1 MDKFEVFRRDNDD
14 ISILNIQGFLDAH
27 TAPDFENELQ
37 NLLKEERYKVIVNL
51 DGLQYISSAGLGVF
65 MGVIEDI
72 RSKQGDLKI
81 CCAAPK
87 VFKVFDLL
95 GFPSLYEFYSAEEEA
110 IKKFR
115 SEKNFS
121 QGREKETK

>member
-1 MDKFEVFRRDNDD
+1 MDKFEVFRKDVEKV
-14 ISILNIQGFLDAH
+14 SVLNIQGFLDAH
-27 TAPDFENELQ
+27 TAPDFESHLEKLIKGNKF
-37 NLLKEERYKVIVNL
+37 NIIVNL

-72 RSKQGDLKI
+72 RTNGGDLKI

-95 GFPSLYEFYSAEEEA
+95 GFPSLYEFYDSEEKA
-110 IKKFR
+110 IQDFKDKKK
-115 SEKNFS
+115 S
-121 QGREKETK
+121 

>member
-1 MDKFEVFRRDNDD
+1 MDKFEVFRKDMG
-14 ISILNIQGFLDAH
+14 SVSVLNIQGFLDAH

-37 NLLKEERYKVIVNL
+37 TLLKESKFNIIVNL

-72 RSKQGDLKI
+72 RNHEGDLKI
-81 CCAAPK
+81 CSAAPK

-95 GFPSLYEFYSAEEEA
+95 GFPSLYEFFESEEEA
-110 IKKFR
+110 IKKF
-115 SEKNFS
+115 KN
-121 QGREKETK
+121 KK

>member
-1 MDKFEVFRRDNDD
+1 MDKFEVYRRDDNDV
-14 ISILNIQGFLDAH
+14 SVLNIQGFLDAH

-37 NLLKEERYKVIVNL
+37 QLIKDNRYNTVVNL

-72 RSKQGDLKI
+72 RNNGGDLKI

-95 GFPSLYEFYSAEEEA
+95 GFPSLYEFYSTEEEA
-110 IKKFR
+110 KSKFK
-115 SEKNFS
+115 EK
-121 QGREKETK
+121 QDTK

>member
-1 MDKFEVFRRDNDD
+1 MEKFEVFRKEMGTVRV
-14 ISILNIQGFLDAH
+14 LNIQGFLDAH

-37 NLLKEERYKVIVNL
+37 KIIDEKSYRIIVNL

-65 MGVIEDI
+65 MGVIEEI
-72 RSKQGDLKI
+72 RNNGGDLKI

-95 GFPSLYEFYSAEEEA
+95 GFPSLYEFYDVEEKA
-110 IKKFR
+110 LKKFG
-115 SEKNFS
+115 EK
-121 QGREKETK
+121 

>member
-1 MDKFEVFRRDNDD
+1 MEKFEVFRKEVENVKV
-14 ISILNIQGFLDAH
+14 LNIQGFLDAH
-27 TAPDFENELQ
+27 TAQNFESELQ
-37 NLLKEERYKVIVNL
+37 KLINESNYNIIVNL

-72 RSKQGDLKI
+72 RNNGGDLKI

-95 GFPSLYEFYSAEEEA
+95 GFPSLYEFYDSEDLAV
-110 IKKFR
+110 KKFTDQ
-115 SEKNFS
+115 KN
-121 QGREKETK
+121 R

>member
-1 MDKFEVFRRDNDD
+1 MEKFEVFRKEVNEVRV
-14 ISILNIQGFLDAH
+14 LNIQGFLDAH
-27 TAPDFENELQ
+27 TAQNFESELQ
-37 NLLKEERYKVIVNL
+37 KLINEKSYYIIVNL

-72 RSKQGDLKI
+72 RSNGGDLKI

-95 GFPSLYEFYSAEEEA
+95 GFPSLYEFYDSEDLAV
-110 IKKFR
+110 KKFTDQ
-115 SEKNFS
+115 K
-121 QGREKETK
+121 K